1 MLHNENSDFGLLLT
15 NNDDEEAEHEMA
27 QSVQPVGALKET
39 QMLLSAGN
47 NPNIE
52 ALLNSPEWKLVFS
65 MLQERLSQT
74 TTNLST
80 LPPTTPALATPPSV
94 PFSPLTCLPSPF
106 SFGTNY
112 GNEGFLNNISP
123 LSSGSSSAESG
134 VETPARLKKKDHVKR
149 PLNAFMIWSRQ
160 ERRKITDSYPDCH
173 NSTIS
178 KLLGQRWKEMSD
190 DQKKPYFDEQEHL
203 KELHKQEY
211 PDYRYKPSRR
221 RISIDGKK
229 VPLNRLQ
236 KGSQSWDQES
246 PLSVTELA
254 SRVLLLSN
262 QQPELQKSNE

>member
-15 NNDDEEAEHEMA
+15 NNDDEEAEREMA
-27 QSVQPVGALKET
+27 QSVQPADALKET
-39 QMLLSAGN
+39 QMLLSAG

-80 LPPTTPALATPPSV
+80 LPPTTPALATPPPV

-106 SFGTNY
+106 SFGTHY
-112 GNEGFLNNISP
+112 GNEG
-123 LSSGSSSAESG
+123 
-134 VETPARLKKKDHVKR
+134 KKDHVKR

-178 KLLGQRWKEMSD
+178 KLLGQRWKEMRD

-229 VPLNRLQ
+229 VPLSRLR

-262 QQPELQKSNE
+262 QQQELQKSNE

>member
-47 NPNIE
+47 PNIE

-80 LPPTTPALATPPSV
+80 LPPTTPALATPPPGFDLLCFKV
-94 PFSPLTCLPSPF
+94 FSTTSP
-106 SFGTNY
+106 
-112 GNEGFLNNISP
+112 P

-229 VPLNRLQ
+229 VPLSRLQ
-236 KGSQSWDQES
+236 KGSQSWDQDS
-246 PLSVTELA
+246 PVNLQAPMSVTELT